1 MKVQFAGFEWDDGNR
16 GHCQKHGLS
25 QTEIEGFFQQDNL
38 LVAPDLL
45 HAEREERYLAIGRA
59 WMGKP
64 MLAVFTIRIVDKTV
78 LLRPISARYMH
89 DKEAQKYEEENSK
102 I

>member
-1 MKVQFAGFEWDDGNR
+1 MNLQFSGFEWDDGNR
-16 GHCQKHGLS
+16 RHCQKHGLS
-25 QTEIEGFFQQDNL
+25 QTEIEHFFRQDNL

-45 HAEREERYLAIGRA
+45 HAQREERYLAIGR
-59 WMGKP
+59 GGTGTP
-64 MLAVFTIRIVDKTV
+64 MLVVFTIRIVDEIV

-89 DKEAQKYEEENSK
+89 DKEAQKYEEERSE

>member
-1 MKVQFAGFEWDDGNR
+1 MKLQFAGFEWDDGNR

-45 HAEREERYLAIGRA
+45 HAEREERYLAILVEHGR
-59 WMGKP
+59 
-64 MLAVFTIRIVDKTV
+64 
-78 LLRPISARYMH
+78 
-89 DKEAQKYEEENSK
+89 ENRCWWSSQSG
-102 I
+102 

>member
-1 MKVQFAGFEWDDGNR
+1 MKLQFAGFEWDDGNR

-45 HAEREERYLAIGRA
+45 HAERKSAI
-59 WMGKP
+59 W
-64 MLAVFTIRIVDKTV
+64 
-78 LLRPISARYMH
+78 LLVEH
-89 DKEAQKYEEENSK
+89 GWENRCWRSSQSG
-102 I
+102 

>member
-1 MKVQFAGFEWDDGNR
+1 MKLQFAGFEWDDGNR

-59 WMGKP
+59 RTGKTDAGGLHNQDSGQDRAAP
-64 MLAVFTIRIVDKTV
+64 SDQ
-78 LLRPISARYMH
+78 RPIYA
-89 DKEAQKYEEENSK
+89 
-102 I
+102 